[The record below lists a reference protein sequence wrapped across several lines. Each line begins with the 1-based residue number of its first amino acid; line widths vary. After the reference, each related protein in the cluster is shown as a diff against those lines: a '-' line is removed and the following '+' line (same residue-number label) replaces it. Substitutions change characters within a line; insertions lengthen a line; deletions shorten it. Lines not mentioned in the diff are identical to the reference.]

1 VVVNQNRPHWQPL
14 TQEYKMK
21 GNIMKNFRKYIKNCK
36 YSIIIIT
43 IFSILSSIMTILAPI
58 YIGKTIDSTIPFI
71 KENLITEIIK
81 LLLIYVVL
89 FISNLLLNKALIK
102 LATKT
107 SKVIRADLFEKTDR
121 LTLKYLDKNPYG
133 DTLNRFTVDVENVSN
148 GLIQSVSK
156 ITMGIITVIISI
168 IIMIKINKVM
178 TVILICIAPI
188 MYIISRFVGR
198 NTTKL
203 FSKRAEK
210 VSDIN
215 GYTEE
220 ALTGFKTI
228 KNFNSEQYFEN
239 NFKNKNESLKNVG
252 IKSQFYS
259 SLTNPSTRFV
269 SNLAYIVV
277 AISGIMIIKS
287 TADAHFSIGNLTTF
301 LVYTNVFTRPFNEI
315 TSIISEIQTAIA
327 SAKRIFDYLNEK
339 EEPQNSKIVQLD
351 KIEGRVEFKN
361 VYFSY
366 INNKKFIEKFNLI
379 ANPKQNIAIVGKTG
393 AGKTTI
399 VNLLMKFYEINSGE
413 ITIDGVNIQNISKE
427 FLRKNIGIVL
437 QDTKLFT
444 GTIKENISYGSPNAT
459 DEEIKQAAKMAYAHE
474 FIERLPEGYNTYIK
488 NQNMLSPGEIQL
500 INIARVML
508 TKPPILILDEA
519 TSNID
524 IVTENKI
531 SNAFNK
537 LIKNSTSFIIAHR
550 LSTIKNADKIIFI
563 ENGNI
568 IEEGT
573 HEQLLAKKGKYY
585 SMYETGI

>member
-1 VVVNQNRPHWQPL
+1 
-14 TQEYKMK
+14 
-21 GNIMKNFRKYIKNCK
+21 MKNFRKYIKNSK
-36 YSIIIIT
+36 YSIIIIA

-81 LLLIYVVL
+81 LLLIYVIL

-102 LATKT
+102 FATKT
-107 SKVIRADLFEKTDR
+107 SKALRADLFEKTNR
-121 LTLKYLDKNPYG
+121 LTLKYLDKSPYG

-210 VSDIN
+210 ISDIN

-339 EEPQNSKIVQLD
+339 EEPQNSEIIPLD

-366 INNKKFIEKFNLI
+366 VNNKKFIEKFNLI

-399 VNLLMKFYEINSGE
+399 VNLLMRFYEINSGE

-474 FIERLPEGYNTYIK
+474 FIERLPDGYNTYIK

-531 SNAFNK
+531 SSAFNN

-568 IEEGT
+568 VEEGT

>member
-1 VVVNQNRPHWQPL
+1 
-14 TQEYKMK
+14 
-21 GNIMKNFRKYIKNCK
+21 MKNFRKYIKNCK

-81 LLLIYVVL
+81 LFLIYVVL

-102 LATKT
+102 FATKT
-107 SKVIRADLFEKTDR
+107 SKALRADLFKKTNK

-210 VSDIN
+210 ISDIN

-339 EEPQNSKIVQLD
+339 EEPQNSEIVPLD

-366 INNKKFIEKFNLI
+366 VNNKKFIEKFNLI

-399 VNLLMKFYEINSGE
+399 VNLLMRFYEINSGE

-474 FIERLPEGYNTYIK
+474 FIERLPDGYNTYIK

>member
-1 VVVNQNRPHWQPL
+1 
-14 TQEYKMK
+14 
-21 GNIMKNFRKYIKNCK
+21 MKNFRKYIKNCK

-71 KENLITEIIK
+71 KENLITEIMK

>member
-1 VVVNQNRPHWQPL
+1 
-14 TQEYKMK
+14 
-21 GNIMKNFRKYIKNCK
+21 MKNFRKYIKNCK

-81 LLLIYVVL
+81 LFLIYVVL

-102 LATKT
+102 FATKT
-107 SKVIRADLFEKTDR
+107 SKALRADLFKKTNK

-156 ITMGIITVIISI
+156 ITIGIITVIISI

-210 VSDIN
+210 ISDIN

-287 TADAHFSIGNLTTF
+287 TAGAHFSIGNLTTF

-366 INNKKFIEKFNLI
+366 VNNKKFIEKFNLI

-399 VNLLMKFYEINSGE
+399 VNLLMRFYEINSGE

-508 TKPPILILDEA
+508 TKPPIIILDEA

>member
-1 VVVNQNRPHWQPL
+1 
-14 TQEYKMK
+14 
-21 GNIMKNFRKYIKNCK
+21 MKNFRKYIKNCK

-102 LATKT
+102 FATKT
-107 SKVIRADLFEKTDR
+107 SKALRADLFKKTNK

-210 VSDIN
+210 ISDIN

-339 EEPQNSKIVQLD
+339 EEPQNSEIVPLD

-366 INNKKFIEKFNLI
+366 VNNKKFIEKFNLI

-399 VNLLMKFYEINSGE
+399 VNLLMRFYEINSGE

>member
-1 VVVNQNRPHWQPL
+1 
-14 TQEYKMK
+14 
-21 GNIMKNFRKYIKNCK
+21 MKNFKKYLKNSK
-36 YSIIIIT
+36 YSIIIIAL
-43 IFSILSSIMTILAPI
+43 FSVISSVMTILAPI

-81 LLLIYVVL
+81 LLLIYVIL

-102 LATKT
+102 FATKT
-107 SKVIRADLFEKTDR
+107 SKALRADLFEKTNK

-133 DTLNRFTVDVENVSN
+133 DTLNRFTIDVENVSN

-168 IIMIKINKVM
+168 IIMIKINKVI

-210 VSDIN
+210 ISDIN

-228 KNFNSEQYFEN
+228 RNFNSEQYFEN

-269 SNLAYIVV
+269 SNLAYIVI
-277 AISGIMIIKS
+277 AISGIMIIKN
-287 TADAHFSIGNLTTF
+287 TADALFSIGNLTTF

-327 SAKRIFDYLNEK
+327 SAKRIFNYLNEK
-339 EEPQNSKIVQLD
+339 EEPQNSEIIPLD

-366 INNKKFIEKFNLI
+366 VNNKKFIEKFNLI

-444 GTIKENISYGSPNAT
+444 GTIKENISYGSPTAT

-474 FIERLPEGYNTYIK
+474 FIERLPDGYNTYIK

-573 HEQLLAKKGKYY
+573 HEELLAKKGKYY
-585 SMYETGI
+585 NMYESNIC

>member
-1 VVVNQNRPHWQPL
+1 
-14 TQEYKMK
+14 
-21 GNIMKNFRKYIKNCK
+21 MKNFRKYIKNCK

-81 LLLIYVVL
+81 LLLIYVIL

-102 LATKT
+102 FATKT
-107 SKVIRADLFEKTDR
+107 SKTLRADLFEKTNK

-210 VSDIN
+210 ISDIN

-239 NFKNKNESLKNVG
+239 NFKNKNEILKNVG

-399 VNLLMKFYEINSGE
+399 VNLLMRFYEINSGE

-508 TKPPILILDEA
+508 TKPPIIILDEA

>member
-1 VVVNQNRPHWQPL
+1 
-14 TQEYKMK
+14 
-21 GNIMKNFRKYIKNCK
+21 MKNSRKYIKNCK

-107 SKVIRADLFEKTDR
+107 SKDIRADLFEKTDR

-210 VSDIN
+210 ISDIN

>member
-1 VVVNQNRPHWQPL
+1 
-14 TQEYKMK
+14 
-21 GNIMKNFRKYIKNCK
+21 MKNFRKYIKNCK

-81 LLLIYVVL
+81 LFLIYVVL

-102 LATKT
+102 FATKT
-107 SKVIRADLFEKTDR
+107 SKALRADLFKKTNK

-210 VSDIN
+210 ISDIN

-287 TADAHFSIGNLTTF
+287 TAGAHFSIGNLTTF

-366 INNKKFIEKFNLI
+366 VNNKKFIEKFNLI

-399 VNLLMKFYEINSGE
+399 VNLLMRFYEINSGE

-508 TKPPILILDEA
+508 TKPPIIILDEA

>member
-1 VVVNQNRPHWQPL
+1 
-14 TQEYKMK
+14 
-21 GNIMKNFRKYIKNCK
+21 MKNFRKYIKNCK

-89 FISNLLLNKALIK
+89 FISNLLLNIALIK
-102 LATKT
+102 FATKT
-107 SKVIRADLFEKTDR
+107 SKALRADLFKKTNK

-210 VSDIN
+210 ISDIN

-277 AISGIMIIKS
+277 AISGIMIIKN
-287 TADAHFSIGNLTTF
+287 TADAQFSIGNLTTF

-366 INNKKFIEKFNLI
+366 VNNKKFIEKFNLI

-399 VNLLMKFYEINSGE
+399 VNLLMRFYEINSGE

-444 GTIKENISYGSPNAT
+444 GTIKENISYGSLNAT

>member
-1 VVVNQNRPHWQPL
+1 
-14 TQEYKMK
+14 
-21 GNIMKNFRKYIKNCK
+21 MKNFKKYLKNSK
-36 YSIIIIT
+36 YSLLIIVL
-43 IFSILSSIMTILAPI
+43 FSIISSAMTILAPI
-58 YIGKTIDSTIPFI
+58 YIGKTIDSMIPFI

-81 LLLIYVVL
+81 LLLIYIVL

-102 LATKT
+102 FATKT
-107 SKVIRADLFEKTDR
+107 SKTLRANLFDKTNK
-121 LTLKYLDKNPYG
+121 LTLKYLDQNPYG
-133 DTLNRFTVDVENVSN
+133 DTLNKFTVDVENVSN

-168 IIMIKINKVM
+168 IIMLKINKIM

-210 VSDIN
+210 IADIN

-220 ALTGFKTI
+220 ALIGFKTI

-239 NFKNKNESLKNVG
+239 NFKNKNKSLKNIG

-277 AISGIMIIKS
+277 AISGIMIIKN
-287 TADAHFSIGNLTTF
+287 TADANFSIGNLTTF

-327 SAKRIFDYLNEK
+327 SAKRIFNYLNEK
-339 EEPQNSKIVQLD
+339 EEPQNSKIISLD
-351 KIEGRVEFKN
+351 KIEGRIEFKN

-366 INNKKFIEKFNLI
+366 VNNKKFIEKFNLI
-379 ANPKQNIAIVGKTG
+379 AKPKQNIAIVGKTG

-399 VNLLMKFYEINSGE
+399 VNLLMRFYEINSGE

-459 DEEIKQAAKMAYAHE
+459 DEEIKHAAQMAYAHE
-474 FIERLPEGYNTYIK
+474 FIERLPDGYNTYIK

-531 SNAFNK
+531 SSAFNK

-568 IEEGT
+568 AEEGT
-573 HEQLLAKKGKYY
+573 HEELLAKKGKYY

>member
-1 VVVNQNRPHWQPL
+1 
-14 TQEYKMK
+14 
-21 GNIMKNFRKYIKNCK
+21 MKNFRKYIKNCK

-156 ITMGIITVIISI
+156 IIMGIITVIISI

>member
-1 VVVNQNRPHWQPL
+1 
-14 TQEYKMK
+14 
-21 GNIMKNFRKYIKNCK
+21 MKNFRKYIKNCK

-102 LATKT
+102 FATKT
-107 SKVIRADLFEKTDR
+107 SKALRADLFKKTNK

-210 VSDIN
+210 ISDIN

-287 TADAHFSIGNLTTF
+287 TAGAHFSIGNLTTF

-366 INNKKFIEKFNLI
+366 VNNKKFIEKFNLI

>member
-1 VVVNQNRPHWQPL
+1 
-14 TQEYKMK
+14 
-21 GNIMKNFRKYIKNCK
+21 MKNFRKYIKNSK

-81 LLLIYVVL
+81 LLLIYVIL

-102 LATKT
+102 FATKT
-107 SKVIRADLFEKTDR
+107 SKTLRADLFEKTNK

-210 VSDIN
+210 ISDIN

-474 FIERLPEGYNTYIK
+474 FIERLPDGYNTYIK

-568 IEEGT
+568 VEEGT

>member
-1 VVVNQNRPHWQPL
+1 
-14 TQEYKMK
+14 
-21 GNIMKNFRKYIKNCK
+21 MKNFRKYIKNCK

-339 EEPQNSKIVQLD
+339 EELQNSKIVQLD

-399 VNLLMKFYEINSGE
+399 VNLLMRFYEINSGE

>member
-1 VVVNQNRPHWQPL
+1 
-14 TQEYKMK
+14 
-21 GNIMKNFRKYIKNCK
+21 MKNFRKYIKNCK

-102 LATKT
+102 FATKT
-107 SKVIRADLFEKTDR
+107 SKALRADLFKKTNK

-210 VSDIN
+210 ISDIN

-277 AISGIMIIKS
+277 AISGIMIIKN
-287 TADAHFSIGNLTTF
+287 TADAQFSIGNLTTF

-399 VNLLMKFYEINSGE
+399 VNLLMRFYEINSGE

-444 GTIKENISYGSPNAT
+444 GTIKENISYGSLNAT

>member
-1 VVVNQNRPHWQPL
+1 
-14 TQEYKMK
+14 
-21 GNIMKNFRKYIKNCK
+21 MKNFRKYIKNSK

-71 KENLITEIIK
+71 KENLITEIRK
-81 LLLIYVVL
+81 LLLIYVIL

-102 LATKT
+102 FATKT
-107 SKVIRADLFEKTDR
+107 SKAIRADLFEKTNR

-156 ITMGIITVIISI
+156 IIMGIITVIISI

-210 VSDIN
+210 ISDIN

-228 KNFNSEQYFEN
+228 KNFNSEQSFEN

-277 AISGIMIIKS
+277 AISGIMIIKN
-287 TADAHFSIGNLTTF
+287 TADAHFSTGNLTTF

-339 EEPQNSKIVQLD
+339 EEPQNSEIIPLD
-351 KIEGRVEFKN
+351 KIEGKVEFKN

-366 INNKKFIEKFNLI
+366 VNNKKFIEKFNLI

-399 VNLLMKFYEINSGE
+399 VNLLMRFYEINSGK

-474 FIERLPEGYNTYIK
+474 FIERLPEGYNTHIK

-537 LIKNSTSFIIAHR
+537 LIKDSTSFIIAHR

>member
-1 VVVNQNRPHWQPL
+1 
-14 TQEYKMK
+14 
-21 GNIMKNFRKYIKNCK
+21 MKNFRKYIKNCK

-81 LLLIYVVL
+81 LLLIYVIL

-102 LATKT
+102 FATKT
-107 SKVIRADLFEKTDR
+107 SKTLRADLFEKTNK

-156 ITMGIITVIISI
+156 IIMGIITVIISI

-210 VSDIN
+210 ISDIN

-399 VNLLMKFYEINSGE
+399 VNLLMRFYEINSGE

-444 GTIKENISYGSPNAT
+444 GTIKENISYGSPNVT

-508 TKPPILILDEA
+508 TKPPIIILDEA

>member
-1 VVVNQNRPHWQPL
+1 
-14 TQEYKMK
+14 
-21 GNIMKNFRKYIKNCK
+21 MKNSKKYIKNSK
-36 YSIIIIT
+36 YSIIIIA
-43 IFSILSSIMTILAPI
+43 IFSILSSVMTILAPI

-81 LLLIYVVL
+81 LLLIYVIL

-102 LATKT
+102 FATKT
-107 SKVIRADLFEKTDR
+107 SKALRADLFEKTNR
-121 LTLKYLDKNPYG
+121 LTLKYLDKSPYG

-210 VSDIN
+210 ISDIN

-277 AISGIMIIKS
+277 AIYGIMIIKN

-339 EEPQNSKIVQLD
+339 EEPQNSEIVPLD
-351 KIEGRVEFKN
+351 KIEGKVEFKN

-366 INNKKFIEKFNLI
+366 VNNKKFIEKFNLI

-399 VNLLMKFYEINSGE
+399 VNLLMRFYEINSGE

-474 FIERLPEGYNTYIK
+474 FIERLPDGYNTYIK

-568 IEEGT
+568 VEEGT

>member
-1 VVVNQNRPHWQPL
+1 
-14 TQEYKMK
+14 
-21 GNIMKNFRKYIKNCK
+21 MKNFRKYIKNCK

-102 LATKT
+102 FATKT
-107 SKVIRADLFEKTDR
+107 SKTLRADLFEKTNK

-210 VSDIN
+210 ISDIN

-339 EEPQNSKIVQLD
+339 EEPQNSEIVPLD

-366 INNKKFIEKFNLI
+366 VNNKKFIEKFNLI

-399 VNLLMKFYEINSGE
+399 VNLLMRFYEINSGE

-444 GTIKENISYGSPNAT
+444 GTIKENISYGSLNAT

>member
-1 VVVNQNRPHWQPL
+1 
-14 TQEYKMK
+14 
-21 GNIMKNFRKYIKNCK
+21 MKNFRKYIKNCK

-102 LATKT
+102 FATKT
-107 SKVIRADLFEKTDR
+107 SKTLRADLFEKTNK

-210 VSDIN
+210 ISDIN

-339 EEPQNSKIVQLD
+339 EEPQNSEIVPLD

-366 INNKKFIEKFNLI
+366 VNNKKFIEKFNLI

-399 VNLLMKFYEINSGE
+399 VNLLMRFYEINSGE

-508 TKPPILILDEA
+508 TKPPIIILDEA

>member
-1 VVVNQNRPHWQPL
+1 
-14 TQEYKMK
+14 
-21 GNIMKNFRKYIKNCK
+21 MKNFRKYIKNCK

-102 LATKT
+102 FATKT
-107 SKVIRADLFEKTDR
+107 SKTLRADLFEKTNK

-210 VSDIN
+210 ISDIN

>member
-1 VVVNQNRPHWQPL
+1 
-14 TQEYKMK
+14 
-21 GNIMKNFRKYIKNCK
+21 MKNFRKYIKNCK

-81 LLLIYVVL
+81 LFLIYVVL

-102 LATKT
+102 FATKT
-107 SKVIRADLFEKTDR
+107 SKALRADLFKKTNK

-210 VSDIN
+210 ISDIN

-287 TADAHFSIGNLTTF
+287 TAGAHFSIGNLTTF

-366 INNKKFIEKFNLI
+366 VNNKKFIEKFNLI

-399 VNLLMKFYEINSGE
+399 VNLLMRFYEINSGE

-459 DEEIKQAAKMAYAHE
+459 DEEIKQVAKMAYAHE

-508 TKPPILILDEA
+508 TKPPIIILDEA

>member
-1 VVVNQNRPHWQPL
+1 
-14 TQEYKMK
+14 
-21 GNIMKNFRKYIKNCK
+21 MKNFRKYIKNCK

-81 LLLIYVVL
+81 LLLIYVIL

-102 LATKT
+102 FATKT
-107 SKVIRADLFEKTDR
+107 SKTLRADLFEKTNK

-210 VSDIN
+210 ISDIN

-339 EEPQNSKIVQLD
+339 EEPQNSEIVPLD

-366 INNKKFIEKFNLI
+366 VNNKKFIEKFNLI

-399 VNLLMKFYEINSGE
+399 VNLLMRFYEINSGE

-531 SNAFNK
+531 SNAFNN

>member
-1 VVVNQNRPHWQPL
+1 
-14 TQEYKMK
+14 
-21 GNIMKNFRKYIKNCK
+21 MKNFRKYIKNCK

-102 LATKT
+102 FATKT
-107 SKVIRADLFEKTDR
+107 SKALRADLFKKTNK

-210 VSDIN
+210 ISDIN

-277 AISGIMIIKS
+277 AISGIMIIKN
-287 TADAHFSIGNLTTF
+287 TADAQFSIGNLTTF

-399 VNLLMKFYEINSGE
+399 VNLLMRFYEINSGE

-444 GTIKENISYGSPNAT
+444 GTIKENISYGSLNAT

-585 SMYETGI
+585 SMYENGI

>member
-1 VVVNQNRPHWQPL
+1 
-14 TQEYKMK
+14 
-21 GNIMKNFRKYIKNCK
+21 MKNFRKYIKNCK

-102 LATKT
+102 FATKT
-107 SKVIRADLFEKTDR
+107 SKALRADLFKKTNK

-210 VSDIN
+210 ISDIN

-277 AISGIMIIKS
+277 AISGIMIIKN
-287 TADAHFSIGNLTTF
+287 TADAQFSIGNLTTF

-366 INNKKFIEKFNLI
+366 VNNKKFIEKFNLI

-399 VNLLMKFYEINSGE
+399 VNLLMRFYEINSGE

-444 GTIKENISYGSPNAT
+444 GTIKENISYGSLNAT

-531 SNAFNK
+531 SNAFNN

>member
-1 VVVNQNRPHWQPL
+1 
-14 TQEYKMK
+14 
-21 GNIMKNFRKYIKNCK
+21 MKNFRKYIKNCK

-102 LATKT
+102 FATKT
-107 SKVIRADLFEKTDR
+107 SKTLRADLFEKTNK

-210 VSDIN
+210 ISDIN

-339 EEPQNSKIVQLD
+339 EEPQNSEIISLD
-351 KIEGRVEFKN
+351 KIEGKVEFKN

-366 INNKKFIEKFNLI
+366 VNNKKFIEKFNLI

>member
-1 VVVNQNRPHWQPL
+1 
-14 TQEYKMK
+14 
-21 GNIMKNFRKYIKNCK
+21 MKNSKKYIKNSK
-36 YSIIIIT
+36 YSIIIIA
-43 IFSILSSIMTILAPI
+43 IFSILSSVMTILAPI

-81 LLLIYVVL
+81 LFLIYVVL

-102 LATKT
+102 FATKT
-107 SKVIRADLFEKTDR
+107 SKALRADLFKKTNK

-168 IIMIKINKVM
+168 IIMIKINKIM

-210 VSDIN
+210 ISDIN

-287 TADAHFSIGNLTTF
+287 TAGAHFSIGNLTTF

-366 INNKKFIEKFNLI
+366 VNNKKFIEKFNLI

-399 VNLLMKFYEINSGE
+399 VNLLMRFYEINSGE

-508 TKPPILILDEA
+508 TKPPIIILDEA

>member
-1 VVVNQNRPHWQPL
+1 
-14 TQEYKMK
+14 
-21 GNIMKNFRKYIKNCK
+21 MKNFRKYIKNCK

-81 LLLIYVVL
+81 LFLIYVVL

-102 LATKT
+102 FATKT
-107 SKVIRADLFEKTDR
+107 SKALRADLFEKTNK

-210 VSDIN
+210 ISDIN

-339 EEPQNSKIVQLD
+339 EEPQNSEIVPLD

-366 INNKKFIEKFNLI
+366 VNNKKFIEKFNLI

-399 VNLLMKFYEINSGE
+399 VNLLMRFYEINSGE

-508 TKPPILILDEA
+508 TKPPIIILDEA

>member
-1 VVVNQNRPHWQPL
+1 
-14 TQEYKMK
+14 
-21 GNIMKNFRKYIKNCK
+21 MKNFRKYIKNCK

-107 SKVIRADLFEKTDR
+107 SKDIRADLFEKTDR

-210 VSDIN
+210 ISDIN

-474 FIERLPEGYNTYIK
+474 FIERLPDGYNTYIK

-568 IEEGT
+568 VEEGT

>member
-1 VVVNQNRPHWQPL
+1 
-14 TQEYKMK
+14 
-21 GNIMKNFRKYIKNCK
+21 MKNFRKYIKNCK

-81 LLLIYVVL
+81 LLLIYVIL

-102 LATKT
+102 FATKT
-107 SKVIRADLFEKTDR
+107 SKTLRADLFEKTNK

-210 VSDIN
+210 ISDIN

-339 EEPQNSKIVQLD
+339 EEPQNSEIVPLD

-366 INNKKFIEKFNLI
+366 VNNKKFIEKFNLI

-399 VNLLMKFYEINSGE
+399 VNLLMRFYEINSGE

-444 GTIKENISYGSPNAT
+444 GTIKENISYGSLNAT

>member
-1 VVVNQNRPHWQPL
+1 
-14 TQEYKMK
+14 
-21 GNIMKNFRKYIKNCK
+21 MKNFRKYIKNCK

-107 SKVIRADLFEKTDR
+107 SKDIRADLFEKTDR

-210 VSDIN
+210 ISDIN

-399 VNLLMKFYEINSGE
+399 VNLLMRFYEINSGE

>member
-1 VVVNQNRPHWQPL
+1 
-14 TQEYKMK
+14 
-21 GNIMKNFRKYIKNCK
+21 MKNFRKYIKNCK

-339 EEPQNSKIVQLD
+339 EELQNSKIVQLD

>member
-1 VVVNQNRPHWQPL
+1 
-14 TQEYKMK
+14 M
-21 GNIMKNFRKYIKNCK
+21 F
-36 YSIIIIT
+36 
-43 IFSILSSIMTILAPI
+43 
-58 YIGKTIDSTIPFI
+58 
-71 KENLITEIIK
+71 
-81 LLLIYVVL
+81 

-102 LATKT
+102 FATKT
-107 SKVIRADLFEKTDR
+107 SKTLRADLFEKTNK

-210 VSDIN
+210 ISDIN

-287 TADAHFSIGNLTTF
+287 TAGAHFSIGNLTTF

-366 INNKKFIEKFNLI
+366 VNNKKFIEKFNLI

-508 TKPPILILDEA
+508 TKPPIIILDEA

>member
-1 VVVNQNRPHWQPL
+1 
-14 TQEYKMK
+14 
-21 GNIMKNFRKYIKNCK
+21 MKNFRKYIKNCK

-102 LATKT
+102 FATKT
-107 SKVIRADLFEKTDR
+107 SKALRADLFKKTNK

-210 VSDIN
+210 ISDIN

-287 TADAHFSIGNLTTF
+287 TAGAHFSIGNLTTF

-339 EEPQNSKIVQLD
+339 EEPQNPKIVQLD

-366 INNKKFIEKFNLI
+366 VNNKKFIEKFNLI

-399 VNLLMKFYEINSGE
+399 VNLLMRFYEINSGE

-508 TKPPILILDEA
+508 TKPPIIILDEA

>member
-1 VVVNQNRPHWQPL
+1 
-14 TQEYKMK
+14 
-21 GNIMKNFRKYIKNCK
+21 MKNFRKYIKNCK

-81 LLLIYVVL
+81 LLLIYVIL

-102 LATKT
+102 FATKT
-107 SKVIRADLFEKTDR
+107 SKTLRADLFEKTNK

-210 VSDIN
+210 ISDIN

-399 VNLLMKFYEINSGE
+399 VNLLMRFYEINSGE

-508 TKPPILILDEA
+508 TKPPIIILDEA

-537 LIKNSTSFIIAHR
+537 LIRNSTSFIIAHR

>member
-1 VVVNQNRPHWQPL
+1 
-14 TQEYKMK
+14 
-21 GNIMKNFRKYIKNCK
+21 MKNFRKYIKNCK
-36 YSIIIIT
+36 FSIIIIT

-107 SKVIRADLFEKTDR
+107 SKVIRADLFEKTNR

-210 VSDIN
+210 ISDIN

-228 KNFNSEQYFEN
+228 KNFNSEQSFEN

-287 TADAHFSIGNLTTF
+287 TAGAHFSIGNLTTF

-366 INNKKFIEKFNLI
+366 VNNKKFIEKFNLI

-399 VNLLMKFYEINSGE
+399 VNLLMRFYEINSGE

-508 TKPPILILDEA
+508 TKPPIIILDEA

>member
-1 VVVNQNRPHWQPL
+1 
-14 TQEYKMK
+14 
-21 GNIMKNFRKYIKNCK
+21 MKNFKKYLKNSK
-36 YSIIIIT
+36 YSIIIIAL
-43 IFSILSSIMTILAPI
+43 FSVISSVMTILAPI

-81 LLLIYVVL
+81 LLLIYVIL

-102 LATKT
+102 FATKT
-107 SKVIRADLFEKTDR
+107 SKAIRADLFEKTNR

-156 ITMGIITVIISI
+156 IIMGIITVIISI

-210 VSDIN
+210 ISDIN

-228 KNFNSEQYFEN
+228 KNFNSEQSFEN

-259 SLTNPSTRFV
+259 SLTNPSTTFV
-269 SNLAYIVV
+269 SNLAYNVV
-277 AISGIMIIKS
+277 AISGIMVIMNIE
-287 TADAHFSIGNLTTF
+287 DIHFSIGNLTTF

-339 EEPQNSKIVQLD
+339 EEPQNSEIIPLD
-351 KIEGRVEFKN
+351 KIEGKVEFKN

-366 INNKKFIEKFNLI
+366 VNNKKFIEKFNLI
-379 ANPKQNIAIVGKTG
+379 ANQKQNIAIVGKTG

-399 VNLLMKFYEINSGE
+399 VNLLMRFYEINSGE

-537 LIKNSTSFIIAHR
+537 LIKDSTSFIIAHR

>member
-1 VVVNQNRPHWQPL
+1 
-14 TQEYKMK
+14 
-21 GNIMKNFRKYIKNCK
+21 MKNFRKYIKNCK

-102 LATKT
+102 FATKT
-107 SKVIRADLFEKTDR
+107 SKALRADLFKKTNK

-210 VSDIN
+210 ISDIN

-287 TADAHFSIGNLTTF
+287 TAGAHFSIGNLTTF

-366 INNKKFIEKFNLI
+366 VNNKKFIEKFNLI

-399 VNLLMKFYEINSGE
+399 VNLLMRFYEINSGE

-508 TKPPILILDEA
+508 TKPPIIILDEA
-519 TSNID
+519 TSNIG